1 MLIEPGHADLSIRR
15 QCELIGLP
23 RSSYYYEAQ
32 GETPFNLEL
41 MSLIDEQYIRTPFY
55 GVPKMTEWLRRQDYK
70 VNPKRIRRLMR
81 MMGLEAIYP
90 KPRLSK
96 AHPEHRKYPYLLR
109 DVEVLR
115 PDQVWAADIT
125 YIRLRRGFAY
135 LVAVI
140 DWYSRYVV
148 AWEMDITLE
157 TGFCL
162 EALNRALLSG
172 RCEIFNTD
180 QGCQFT
186 SDDFTNRLQ
195 EEGIQ
200 ISMDGR
206 GRVFDN
212 IFVERLWRALK
223 YEEVYLKSYQT
234 VREAEREIGRYFAF
248 YNQERLHQS
257 LGYKTPAEIYH
268 DRQMVA

>member
-1 MLIEPGHADLSIRR
+1 MLIDPGHGDLTIKR
-15 QCELIGLP
+15 QCELIGLC

-32 GETPFNLEL
+32 DETPFNLEL
-41 MSLIDEQYIRTPFY
+41 MRLIDEQYIRTPFY
-55 GVPKMTEWLRRQDYK
+55 GVPRMTEWLKRSGYP
-70 VNPKRIRRLMR
+70 VNRKRIRRLMR
-81 MMGLEAIYP
+81 LMGLEAVYP

-96 AHPEHRKYPYLLR
+96 AHPAHRKYPYLLR
-109 DVEVLR
+109 DLKIFR

-125 YIRLRRGFAY
+125 YIRLNRGFAY
-135 LVAVI
+135 LVAII

-148 AWEMDITLE
+148 SWEMDITLE
-157 TGFCL
+157 TTFCMK
-162 EALNRALLSG
+162 ALNQALPDR

-186 SDDFTNRLQ
+186 SEEFTACL
-195 EEGIQ
+195 EEAGIR

-206 GRVFDN
+206 GRVYDN

-223 YEEVYLKSYQT
+223 YEEVYLKTYED
-234 VREAEREIGRYFAF
+234 VREARREIGRYFEF

-257 LGYKTPAEIYH
+257 LRYRTPAEVYGSR
-268 DRQMVA
+268 RQVA

>member
-1 MLIEPGHADLSIRR
+1 MLIDAQHPELSVRR

-23 RSSYYYEAQ
+23 RSSYYYIAQ
-32 GETPFNLEL
+32 EETPLNLEL
-41 MSLIDEQYIRTPFY
+41 MKLIDEQYIRTPFY
-55 GVPKMTEWLRRQDYK
+55 GVPRMTEWLRRRNFE

-81 MMGLEAIYP
+81 LMGLEAIYP

-96 AHPEHRKYPYLLR
+96 AHPKHRKYPYLLR
-109 DVEVLR
+109 DLKVSHA
-115 PDQVWAADIT
+115 DQVWAADIT
-125 YIRLRRGFAY
+125 YIPLNSGFAY
-135 LVAVI
+135 LVAII

-148 AWEMDITLE
+148 AWEIDITLE
-157 TGFCL
+157 TTFCL
-162 EALNRALLSG
+162 NALNRALHSG

-186 SDDFTNRLQ
+186 SEEFTNRLK
-195 EEGIQ
+195 EEDIA

-223 YEEVYLKSYQT
+223 YEEVYIKSYLNF
-234 VREAEREIGRYFAF
+234 REAKREIGYYLEF
-248 YNQERLHQS
+248 YNRERPHQS
-257 LGYKTPAEIYH
+257 LEYRTPAEVYH
-268 DRQMVA
+268 ARRWVA